1 MHISGKTP
9 TPKARKF
16 GQMTILDKKGKRVAH
31 LHVFG
36 EVANF
41 QTPEASG
48 MGVVSMT
55 TIKHEVEAAGGPSKF
70 DEIFVHINSP
80 GGEVSEGFAIYNY
93 LVGLGK
99 PITTQA
105 DGMVASIATV
115 IFLSGTTRKVYKTTD
130 FMIHNPWTMVV
141 GDADQI
147 EKNVEQL
154 RRVEANLIDF
164 YVQHTKA
171 ERQHLE
177 QLMAAES
184 YLSAEQLVQLGFA
197 TEVVEPVKAFAKVN
211 TTQNHI
217 NMNKLK
223 NVGKHFA
230 AAWAELTRLGVPM
243 AATVMTADG
252 QELEIEMG
260 DATEVQ
266 VGQSVMIAGEPAP
279 DGEYM
284 LENGSKIMVA
294 AGIITEVMPAEPA
307 TTQEEAPVTVE
318 IEALTAEIENLK
330 AQLADK
336 DTEVA
341 EIVAHLKNIKT
352 NYTPAKRAA
361 APLASAEPVKQAQSA
376 LTKED
381 VKAAIAKF
389 NKK

>member
-1 MHISGKTP
+1 
-9 TPKARKF
+9 
-16 GQMTILDKKGKRVAH
+16 MTILDKKGKRVAH

-36 EVANF
+36 EVAAY
-41 QTPEASG
+41 QSPDAAS
-48 MGVVSMT
+48 MGVVSLT
-55 TIKHEVEAAGGPSKF
+55 TIKSEVEAAGGASKF
-70 DEIFVHINSP
+70 DEVVVHINSP

-99 PITTQA
+99 PITTVA

-115 IFLSGTTRKVYKTTD
+115 IYLAGSTRKVYKTTD

-141 GDADQI
+141 GDADQL

-154 RRVEANLIDF
+154 RRVETNLIDF
-164 YVQHTKA
+164 YVAHTKA

-177 QLMAAES
+177 QLMAQES
-184 YLSAEQLVQLGFA
+184 YLGAEQLVQLGFA
-197 TEVVEPVKAFAKVN
+197 TEIVEPIKAFAKILPTLN
-211 TTQNHI
+211 NI
-217 NMNKLK
+217 DMKKLQK
-223 NVGKHFA
+223 VGKHFA

-243 AATVMTADG
+243 NATVMTADG

-284 LENGSKIMVA
+284 LENGTNIMVT
-294 AGIITEVMPAEPA
+294 AGVITEVHIGEQPAAPAEAPA
-307 TTQEEAPVTVE
+307 AAE
-318 IEALTAEIENLK
+318 IADLKAEIENLK
-330 AQLADK
+330 AQLNEK

-341 EIVAHLKNIKT
+341 EIVAHLQNIKT
-352 NYTPAKRAA
+352 NYTPAKRSA
-361 APLASAEPVKQAQSA
+361 APLASAEPVKTAQDN

-389 NKK
+389 KKK